1 MILFIFKRF
10 LRRGGYSNQLMHI
23 FHIHLLYSNTYMYFS
38 ISPYSIGRGAGV
50 GRALRLM
57 VEQFLPFPT
66 IVVSW
71 FLFTRPKSAGKK
83 VPQQSSPLLPK
94 GLPHA
99 SPKFPQIYTWCA
111 SFSLPGT
118 MAASLIRIRKRSCF

>member
-50 GRALRLM
+50 GIAMRLM
-57 VEQFLPFPT
+57 V
-66 IVVSW
+66 
-71 FLFTRPKSAGKK
+71 
-83 VPQQSSPLLPK
+83 
-94 GLPHA
+94 
-99 SPKFPQIYTWCA
+99 
-111 SFSLPGT
+111 
-118 MAASLIRIRKRSCF
+118 